1 MPAFF
6 EAVPRRCPF
15 GKAVPT
21 AEGALQ
27 VAMEHLPVTLRGAE
41 CLVLGYG
48 RIGKLLAHRLQ
59 GLGARVTVAA
69 RKYADLAWAEAYG
82 CRALPISGLS
92 GTLGRMQ
99 VIFNTVPSLIL
110 DRGLLSE
117 AAPSC
122 LCVELASRPGID
134 LEAAEELG
142 LTAIW
147 ARGLPGKTAP
157 VTAAA
162 AIRDTLYH
170 ILEERGEPV

>member
-1 MPAFF
+1 MPALFW
-6 EAVPRRCPF
+6 AVHRQCPF

-27 VAMEHLPVTLRGAE
+27 VAMEHLPVTLRGAK

-48 RIGKLLAHRLQ
+48 RIGKLLSHRLQ
-59 GLGARVTVAA
+59 GLGAHVTVAA

-82 CRALPISGLS
+82 LRALPIGRLS
-92 GTLGRMQ
+92 GALGGMQ
-99 VIFNTVPSLIL
+99 VIFNTVPSPIL
-110 DRGLLSE
+110 DRGLLAE
-117 AAPSC
+117 VAPSC

-134 LEAAEELG
+134 LAAAEELG
-142 LTAIW
+142 LTAVW

>member
-6 EAVPRRCPF
+6 EAVPRRCLF

-27 VAMEHLPVTLRGAE
+27 VAMERLPVTLRGAE

-69 RKYADLAWAEAYG
+69 RKYGDLAWAEAFG
-82 CRALPISGLS
+82 WRALPISGLS
-92 GTLGRMQ
+92 GALGEMQ

-110 DRGLLSE
+110 DRDLLAE
-117 AAPSC
+117 LTPGC

-134 LEAAEELG
+134 LAAAEELG
-142 LTAIW
+142 LTAVW